1 MSEDTNDYSSAINK
15 VMAVCEDPEE
25 GFRGAANAV
34 KDPSLQLLFNQLSS
48 QRGEFAKDLRAAVA
62 SAGLKPEDSAGVLG
76 TLYHGWI
83 ALKGLLTGHSEHQF
97 LEATERGEDFSI
109 SRYRDALA
117 HQVPATLRPW
127 LESQYQQVRASSQK
141 NQRAT

>member
-1 MSEDTNDYSSAINK
+1 MSEDTNDYSSSINK

-48 QRGEFAKDLRAAVA
+48 QRGELAKDLRAAVA

-76 TLYHGWI
+76 TLHHGWI
-83 ALKGLLTGHSEHQF
+83 ALKGVLTGHSEHQF

-109 SRYRDALA
+109 SRYRD
-117 HQVPATLRPW
+117 PW
-127 LESQYQQVRASSQK
+127 HIKYRQRCVLLESQYQQVRASSQK